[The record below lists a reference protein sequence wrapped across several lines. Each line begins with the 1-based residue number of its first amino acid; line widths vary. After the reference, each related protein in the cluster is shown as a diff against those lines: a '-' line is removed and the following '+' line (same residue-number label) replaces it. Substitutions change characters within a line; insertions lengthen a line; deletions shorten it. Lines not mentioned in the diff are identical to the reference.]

1 MEAAAPALAL
11 RPLAARTEHCGIAV
25 HDDEARRGGAQ
36 GQAQAG
42 EAFLHEGEDAAEV
55 LAPGTA
61 RRLALDDALAERD
74 RGLKLALWV
83 EGSLWLVLGLERVL
97 DEERPRLASS
107 TELRHTRSTRSPGY

>member
-11 RPLAARTEHCGIAV
+11 RPLAARTEHLTESPFAG
-25 HDDEARRGGAQ
+25 DELAEAARKAQ
-36 GQAQAG
+36 ARAG

-74 RGLKLALWV
+74 RGLKLALLQ
-83 EGSLWLVLGLERVL
+83 GGRF
-97 DEERPRLASS
+97 AMA
-107 TELRHTRSTRSPGY
+107 